1 VTTVVKF
8 LPKHFHQ
15 AQQVSAADEA
25 RMQRQSEARPLTKY
39 ERELEQLCK
48 DYIKRKETKR

>member
-1 VTTVVKF
+1 MTTVVKF